1 MAGSKARGKER
12 ERIAF
17 VKSREK
23 TSRSGES
30 ICMEGTYLTDI
41 KSVEYRDFLGG
52 PVVKT
57 LSFHC
62 GGQGSHHLLGN

>member
-1 MAGSKARGKER
+1 
-12 ERIAF
+12 
-17 VKSREK
+17 
-23 TSRSGES
+23 
-30 ICMEGTYLTDI
+30 MEGTYLKVI

-62 GGQGSHHLLGN
+62 GGPGSHHFLGN

>member
-1 MAGSKARGKER
+1 MRR
-12 ERIAF
+12 DRIGF

-23 TSRSGES
+23 TSRGWES
-30 ICMEGTYLTDI
+30 VCMEGTYLKVI

-57 LSFHC
+57 LASNAR
-62 GGQGSHHLLGN
+62 GTG